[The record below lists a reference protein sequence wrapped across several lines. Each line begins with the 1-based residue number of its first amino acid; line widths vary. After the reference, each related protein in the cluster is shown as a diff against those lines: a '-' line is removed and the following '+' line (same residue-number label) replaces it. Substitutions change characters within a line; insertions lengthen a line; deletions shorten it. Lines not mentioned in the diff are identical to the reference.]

1 MSVHT
6 AFYLKSLLIYFF
18 NTWFNT
24 YKHTTLASFIYRCP
38 LLFPTC
44 QFSIT
49 CTQEIARKQR
59 GQRLHVIAVESEYL
73 RGFRLERPP
82 HINTFANTEIAHN
95 SHCHSFR
102 KAQAILR
109 PKPIMDFKSMG
120 RNLGGHR
127 GSFDAN
133 SSNGTLPGLEPIIA
147 LLGARNPIVQVLMV
161 VHQVVGSRIGLDP
174 TMFLTLLGFIWAFNR
189 IWRQLFTAIYRFV
202 SDYFMSSIH
211 IASSDEIYLH
221 LMKWLAAQ
229 PRLTNSRA
237 LTAETLSKTAWEE
250 EDEADVL
257 ATRISADGEGV
268 YLNFSN
274 QEAKMP
280 PRFVPALGVHG
291 FFYDGNY
298 FRLTRKQESFME
310 DSTNGNTTFKDREN
324 LVISC
329 LGRSPDPIKKMLQRA
344 KEEYYNDH
352 YAKTTVKRPS
362 PQNRRGF
369 GRNAWT
375 QVAQRPVRPMKTVVL
390 DAKQKV
396 QVLADINEYL
406 HPATPRWYANR
417 GIPLRR
423 GYLFHGPP
431 GTGKTSLS
439 FALAGVF
446 GLDIF
451 VISLLEP
458 TLTEEDLLAL
468 FNSLPRRCVVLLED
482 IDTAGLS
489 RQEDKDANHESE
501 PTGDTTK
508 ALDIPKEARGGGG
521 GGGRKRGGAGD
532 NPPQSPND
540 WKVSDLAR
548 ELKKPWQD
556 DKKGISLSGLLN
568 AIDGVASHE
577 GRVLIMT
584 TNKPETLD
592 DALIRPGR
600 VDLQV
605 AFGNATQ
612 EQARELFER
621 MYEADSR
628 AKAAITV
635 VGNGS
640 AVTATTENGFI
651 DEKKTNGHAVAAP
664 ETEGLTASE
673 ALDDHRLD
681 ITIEEL
687 QVIATNFADRVPDG
701 QFSPAELQGFLLKR
715 KKDPRKAVEEVGPW
729 VDAMVQQKASKTK
742 ILQIQ

>member
-1 MSVHT
+1 
-6 AFYLKSLLIYFF
+6 
-18 NTWFNT
+18 
-24 YKHTTLASFIYRCP
+24 
-38 LLFPTC
+38 
-44 QFSIT
+44 
-49 CTQEIARKQR
+49 
-59 GQRLHVIAVESEYL
+59 
-73 RGFRLERPP
+73 
-82 HINTFANTEIAHN
+82 
-95 SHCHSFR
+95 
-102 KAQAILR
+102 
-109 PKPIMDFKSMG
+109 
-120 RNLGGHR
+120 
-127 GSFDAN
+127 
-133 SSNGTLPGLEPIIA
+133 
-147 LLGARNPIVQVLMV
+147 
-161 VHQVVGSRIGLDP
+161 
-174 TMFLTLLGFIWAFNR
+174 
-189 IWRQLFTAIYRFV
+189 
-202 SDYFMSSIH
+202 
-211 IASSDEIYLH
+211 
-221 LMKWLAAQ
+221 
-229 PRLTNSRA
+229 
-237 LTAETLSKTAWEE
+237 
-250 EDEADVL
+250 
-257 ATRISADGEGV
+257 
-268 YLNFSN
+268 
-274 QEAKMP
+274 
-280 PRFVPALGVHG
+280 
-291 FFYDGNY
+291 
-298 FRLTRKQESFME
+298 
-310 DSTNGNTTFKDREN
+310 
-324 LVISC
+324 
-329 LGRSPDPIKKMLQRA
+329 MLQTA
-344 KEEYYNDH
+344 KQEYYNDH

-489 RQEDKDANHESE
+489 RQEEANKEANPSPAHDTLAE
-501 PTGDTTK
+501 PTRSLPEGPTTRETRGGGARK
-508 ALDIPKEARGGGG
+508 RGGGG
-521 GGGRKRGGAGD
+521 HSSGGD

-548 ELKKPWQD
+548 ELKKPWAND
-556 DKKGISLSGLLN
+556 DKKSISLSGLLN

-628 AKAAITV
+628 AKVA
-635 VGNGS
+635 NGS
-640 AVTATTENGFI
+640 AAAAATENGSTR
-651 DEKKTNGHAVAAP
+651 EKEAATAANGHATADAAEKLP
-664 ETEGLTASE
+664 TSE
-673 ALDDHRLD
+673 ALGDHRLD

-687 QVIATNFADRVPDG
+687 HVIAQEFAERVPEG

-715 KKDPRKAVEEVGPW
+715 KKNPRVAVQEVGPW
-729 VDAMVQQKASKTK
+729 VDAMVQQKASRTK
-742 ILQIQ
+742 ILHMQ

>member
-1 MSVHT
+1 
-6 AFYLKSLLIYFF
+6 
-18 NTWFNT
+18 
-24 YKHTTLASFIYRCP
+24 
-38 LLFPTC
+38 
-44 QFSIT
+44 
-49 CTQEIARKQR
+49 
-59 GQRLHVIAVESEYL
+59 
-73 RGFRLERPP
+73 
-82 HINTFANTEIAHN
+82 
-95 SHCHSFR
+95 
-102 KAQAILR
+102 
-109 PKPIMDFKSMG
+109 MDFKSIH
-120 RNLGGHR
+120 RSFGGNR

-133 SSNGTLPGLEPIIA
+133 ASNGTLPGLEPIIA
-147 LLGARNPIVQVLMV
+147 LLGARNPIVQLLMV
-161 VHQVVGSRIGLDP
+161 VHQVIGSRIGLDP

-229 PRLTNSRA
+229 PRLVNSRA

-291 FFYDGNY
+291 FFYEGNY
-298 FRLTRKQESFME
+298 FRLQRKQESFME
-310 DSTNGNTTFKDREN
+310 DSTSGNTTFKDREN

-329 LGRSPDPIKKMLQRA
+329 LGRSPEPIKKMLQRA

-489 RQEDKDANHESE
+489 RQEERDASAANE
-501 PTGDTTK
+501 PTN
-508 ALDIPKEARGGGG
+508 DIKTLENPKETRS
-521 GGGRKRGGAGD
+521 GGRKRGGGGGD

-628 AKAAITV
+628 NKAAAAAASSG
-635 VGNGS
+635 VGNGTGAS
-640 AVTATTENGFI
+640 APTTTTAENGFV
-651 DEKKTNGHAVAAP
+651 DEKKRTKNATNGHAHAP
-664 ETEGLTASE
+664 EAREGLTASE

-681 ITIEEL
+681 ITFEEL
-687 QVIATNFADRVPDG
+687 QVIATEFANRVPDG

-742 ILQIQ
+742 VLQIQ

>member
-1 MSVHT
+1 MKKNQKKNPAT
-6 AFYLKSLLIYFF
+6 NIY
-18 NTWFNT
+18 NDDDDGD
-24 YKHTTLASFIYRCP
+24 
-38 LLFPTC
+38 
-44 QFSIT
+44 
-49 CTQEIARKQR
+49 TQ
-59 GQRLHVIAVESEYL
+59 L
-73 RGFRLERPP
+73 RGLRLEPQITHKHAP
-82 HINTFANTEIAHN
+82 THPLSQLFT
-95 SHCHSFR
+95 
-102 KAQAILR
+102 ILGSLQS
-109 PKPIMDFKSMG
+109 KPAMDFKSMG
-120 RNLGGHR
+120 RSFNGHR

-133 SSNGTLPGLEPIIA
+133 PSNGTLPGLEPIIA
-147 LLGARNPIVQVLMV
+147 LLGARNPIVQLLMV

-189 IWRQLFTAIYRFV
+189 IWRQFFTAVYRFV

-229 PRLTNSRA
+229 PRLVNSRA

-291 FFYDGNY
+291 FFYEGNY
-298 FRLTRKQESFME
+298 FRLQRKQESFME
-310 DSTNGNTTFKDREN
+310 DSSNGNTTFKDREN

-489 RQEDKDANHESE
+489 RQEENDSHPDQE
-501 PTGDTTK
+501 PADTTK
-508 ALDIPKEARGGGG
+508 PLESTRETRSGGGG
-521 GGGRKRGGAGD
+521 GGGRKRGGGGGSGD

-548 ELKKPWQD
+548 ELKKPWHD

-628 AKAAITV
+628 VKTAAV
-635 VGNGS
+635 AVAVAGNGS
-640 AVTATTENGFI
+640 AAAAAAAAAATTTENGFV
-651 DEKKTNGHAVAAP
+651 DDDDDKKTKTTMNGHAVAP
-664 ETEGLTASE
+664 EAEGRLTASE
-673 ALDDHRLD
+673 ALNDHRLD

-687 QVIATNFADRVPDG
+687 LVIATEFAERVPNG

-715 KKDPRKAVEEVGPW
+715 KKDPRKAVDEVGPW
-729 VDAMVQQKASKTK
+729 VDAMMQQKASKTK

>member
-1 MSVHT
+1 MD
-6 AFYLKSLLIYFF
+6 YKSLG
-18 NTWFNT
+18 
-24 YKHTTLASFIYRCP
+24 K
-38 LLFPTC
+38 
-44 QFSIT
+44 
-49 CTQEIARKQR
+49 
-59 GQRLHVIAVESEYL
+59 
-73 RGFRLERPP
+73 GFG
-82 HINTFANTEIAHN
+82 HGGGFA
-95 SHCHSFR
+95 
-102 KAQAILR
+102 
-109 PKPIMDFKSMG
+109 
-120 RNLGGHR
+120 
-127 GSFDAN
+127 AN
-133 SSNGTLPGLEPIIA
+133 MTSNGTMSGVPGLEPIIH
-147 LLGARNPIVQVLMV
+147 LLGARNPIVQLLMV
-161 VHQVVGSRIGLDP
+161 LHQVVGSRIGLDP
-174 TMFLTLLGFIWAFNR
+174 TIFLSLLGFVWAFNR
-189 IWRQLFTAIYRFV
+189 IWRQIFTAVYRFV
-202 SDYFMSSIH
+202 ADYFVSSIH

-221 LMKWLAAQ
+221 MMKWLASQ
-229 PRLTNSRA
+229 PHLVNSRA
-237 LTAETLSKTAWEE
+237 LTAETLSKTAWED

-291 FFYDGNY
+291 FWFEGSY
-298 FRLTRKQESFME
+298 FRLQRKQESFLE
-310 DSTNGNTTFKDREN
+310 DSPGGSQTFKDREN
-324 LVISC
+324 LVVSC
-329 LGRSPDPIKKMLQRA
+329 LGRSPEPIKRVLRRA
-344 KEEYYNDH
+344 KEEYHNDH
-352 YAKTTVKRPS
+352 YAKTIVKRPS
-362 PQNRRGF
+362 PQGSRRF

-390 DAKQKV
+390 DSKQKV
-396 QVLADINEYL
+396 QLLADINEYL

-482 IDTAGLS
+482 IDTAGLT
-489 RQEDKDANHESE
+489 RPKEEQDEKDAAADE
-501 PTGDTTK
+501 PKQNRDGTKQNGVAGKRRNNNNNKAREDGGEGAAGD
-508 ALDIPKEARGGGG
+508 GGGG
-521 GGGRKRGGAGD
+521 
-532 NPPQSPND
+532 PND

-548 ELKKPWQD
+548 ELKKSPWVD

-605 AFGNATQ
+605 AFTNATG

-621 MYEADSR
+621 MYEGDSLR
-628 AKAAITV
+628 AHKTTAALSSSPS
-635 VGNGS
+635 NGD
-640 AVTATTENGFI
+640 AAPPVELRA
-651 DEKKTNGHAVAAP
+651 NGHVGLEEKSAGGGVVDGRAVPSDDAAAAGRGP
-664 ETEGLTASE
+664 GAVVASE
-673 ALDDHRLD
+673 ALGDHRLD
-681 ITIEEL
+681 LTLEEL
-687 QVIATNFADRVPDG
+687 KEIAREFAAKIPDG

-715 KKDPRKAVEEVGPW
+715 KKDPRKAVGEAGPW
-729 VDAMVQQKASKTK
+729 VEAMVRQKASRTK
-742 ILQIQ
+742 VLDVQ

>member
-1 MSVHT
+1 
-6 AFYLKSLLIYFF
+6 
-18 NTWFNT
+18 
-24 YKHTTLASFIYRCP
+24 
-38 LLFPTC
+38 
-44 QFSIT
+44 
-49 CTQEIARKQR
+49 
-59 GQRLHVIAVESEYL
+59 
-73 RGFRLERPP
+73 
-82 HINTFANTEIAHN
+82 
-95 SHCHSFR
+95 
-102 KAQAILR
+102 
-109 PKPIMDFKSMG
+109 MDFKSMG
-120 RNLGGHR
+120 RGFGGGHR
-127 GSFDAN
+127 GGFDTN
-133 SSNGTLPGLEPIIA
+133 VSNGTLPGLEPIIA
-147 LLGARNPIVQVLMV
+147 LLGARNPIVQLLMV

-229 PRLTNSRA
+229 PRLVNSRA

-291 FFYDGNY
+291 FFYEGNY
-298 FRLTRKQESFME
+298 FRLQRKQESFME
-310 DSTNGNTTFKDREN
+310 DATNGNTTFKDREN

-329 LGRSPDPIKKMLQRA
+329 LGRSPEPIKKMLQRA

-489 RQEDKDANHESE
+489 RQEEKDASRAHE
-501 PTGDTTK
+501 TTETTT
-508 ALDIPKEARGGGG
+508 ALENPKEARGGG
-521 GGGRKRGGAGD
+521 RKRGGGGGGGGAAAGAGVGGE

-628 AKAAITV
+628 AKVAAGAGAAPPTV
-635 VGNGS
+635 VGNGH
-640 AVTATTENGFI
+640 ATTTTTTTTTENGFV
-651 DEKKTNGHAVAAP
+651 DEKKSHHAATTTRTNGHAVTSS
-664 ETEGLTASE
+664 ETERLTTASE

-681 ITIEEL
+681 VTMEEL
-687 QVIATNFADRVPDG
+687 QVIATEFADRVPDG

-729 VDAMVQQKASKTK
+729 VDAMLQQKASKTK